1 MSDERQYNP
10 RVTPPETVGFGDPV
24 PRVEDERFLRGSG
37 RYVGDLD
44 RRGLLWMIVVRS
56 PHAHARIRR
65 VDLQAARGHPGVAG
79 VWSGADLRG
88 DWVAPLPM
96 VWPVTDDIRIPDHRP
111 LAADAVRHVGDGVA
125 VVAAESL
132 AAAKDAAEQVRVDYD
147 VLPAVAGIEEALAEG
162 APLVHESFGTNV
174 CFETTYARGDV
185 DGIFRDAEVVVR
197 RRYRQQRVIPSPM
210 EGRAVLAEPSPGP
223 ERFVVWTSTQLPHV
237 VRTTLAECVGL
248 PEGDLRVVA
257 PDVGG
262 AFGAKL
268 NVYAEEALALALAR
282 RLGRPVKWVEERSES
297 HAATTHGRG
306 QVQDVEIAATS
317 EGDIRGI
324 RVRLHASM
332 GAYLQLETP
341 GVPTLGMFLY
351 GGLYRAEVYSV
362 TCVGVFTNQTPTDSY
377 RGAGRPE
384 AVYAIER
391 GIEALASEVGSDP
404 VAIRRRNFLP
414 SGDHVESAA
423 GPPYDSL
430 DASLP
435 FDRAL
440 QLAGYDRLR
449 SEQRRRRE
457 ARASVELGIGLSCY
471 VESGGAGPSGILAAS
486 HYRFGGWET
495 GRVRFTERGDVEVL
509 SGTSPQGQGHVTAWK
524 QLVSAELGVPME
536 AIAVRFADTAVVPA
550 GQGAFGSRSLAVG
563 GTAIYLAVQK
573 VLAKT
578 RIIAA
583 HVLGAGEDELE
594 LRNGCFYGSNGSEVS
609 IQDVAR
615 AAYAAGDLPDGVEPG
630 IDEMVVYDPPG
641 FTHSFGAHVAV
652 VEVDTE
658 TGRVALLR
666 YVAVDDCG
674 RVLNPLLVDAQIRG
688 GIAQG
693 VGQALLEEAVYAKD
707 GRLVTDSLLS
717 YTLPS
722 AADLPSFTLGRTVT
736 PSPVNPLGAKG
747 TGEAGAIAAPAAV
760 MNAVLDAVGPR
771 GVDHLDMPATPATVW
786 RALVEGAG

>member
-1 MSDERQYNP
+1 
-10 RVTPPETVGFGDPV
+10 
-24 PRVEDERFLRGSG
+24 
-37 RYVGDLD
+37 
-44 RRGLLWMIVVRS
+44 
-56 PHAHARIRR
+56 
-65 VDLQAARGHPGVAG
+65 
-79 VWSGADLRG
+79 
-88 DWVAPLPM
+88 M
-96 VWPVTDDIRIPDHRP
+96 VWPVTDDIRIPDHWP
-111 LAADAVRHVGDGVA
+111 LTADAVRHVGDAVA
-125 VVAAESL
+125 VVVGESL
-132 AAAKDAAEQVRVDYD
+132 AAAKDAAERVRVDYE
-147 VLPAVAGIEEALAEG
+147 VLSAVPGIEQALAEG

-174 CFETTYARGDV
+174 CFESMYARGDV
-185 DGIFRDAEVVVR
+185 DLAFRDADVIVR

-223 ERFVVWTSTQLPHV
+223 ESFIVWTSTQLPHV
-237 VRTTLAECVGL
+237 VRTTLAECVGMA
-248 PEGDLRVVA
+248 EGSLRVIA

-282 RLGRPVKWVEERSES
+282 RLGRPVKWVEERSEA

-317 EGDIRGI
+317 EGDIQGI
-324 RVRLHASM
+324 RVRLQASM

-351 GGLYRAEVYSV
+351 GGLYRAEAYSV
-362 TCVGVFTNQTPTDSY
+362 SCVGIFTNQTPTDSY

-391 GIEALASEVGSDP
+391 GIEALAAEVGSDP

-414 SGDHVESAA
+414 SGDYVESAA

-435 FDRAL
+435 FDQAL
-440 QLAGYDRLR
+440 QLVDYEGLR

-457 ARASVELGIGLSCY
+457 ERSPLELGIGLCCY
-471 VESGGAGPSGILAAS
+471 VESGGAGPSNILAAS
-486 HYRFGGWET
+486 NYRFGGWET
-495 GRVRFTERGDVEVL
+495 GRVRFTEAGAVEVL

-524 QLVSAELGVPME
+524 QLVSAELGVPFGS
-536 AIAVRFADTAVVPA
+536 IAVRSADTAVVPA

-563 GTAIYLAVQK
+563 GTAIHLAVGK
-573 VLAKT
+573 VLAKART
-578 RIIAA
+578 IAA
-583 HVLGAGEDELE
+583 HLLETSDDELE
-594 LRNGCFYGSNGSEVS
+594 FRDGCFHGSNGTDVS

-615 AAYAAGDLPDGVEPG
+615 AAYAAGDLPEGVEPG
-630 IDEMVVYDPPG
+630 LDEMVVYDPPS

-658 TGRVALLR
+658 TGRVGLVR

-693 VGQALLEEAVYAKD
+693 VGQALLEEAVYAED
-707 GRLVTDSLLS
+707 GRLVSDSLLS
-717 YTLPS
+717 YTLPT

-760 MNAVLDAVGPR
+760 MNAVLDAVAPR
-771 GVDHLDMPATPATVW
+771 GVDHLDMPATPETVW
-786 RALVEGAG
+786 RALLEAAG